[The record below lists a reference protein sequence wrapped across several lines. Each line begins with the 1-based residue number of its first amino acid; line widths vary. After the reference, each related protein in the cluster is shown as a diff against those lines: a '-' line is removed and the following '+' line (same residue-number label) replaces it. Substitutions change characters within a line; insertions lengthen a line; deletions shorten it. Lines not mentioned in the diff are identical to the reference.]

1 MKFNNSLAGILA
13 EQNLKQADL
22 CRMTGISTALM
33 SKYMTDKASP
43 SLDNA
48 LMIAKA
54 LGITLDYLV
63 GRKSESTCLSKAQ
76 TTLLS
81 DFEELSDDGKHAL
94 LFMLGSLKRSHPK
107 QGKNSGIVQ
116 ANIGNGNVLT
126 VGDNNY
132 YKV

>member
-1 MKFNNSLAGILA
+1 MKFKNSLAEILA

-33 SKYMTDKASP
+33 SNYMTGKASP

-63 GRKSESTCLSKAQ
+63 GHKSAPTRISKEQ
-76 TTLLS
+76 TTLLN
-81 DFEELSDDGKHAL
+81 DFEELNDDGQNAIM
-94 LFMLGSLKRSHPK
+94 FMLGSLKKSHPR
-107 QGKNSGIVQ
+107 QRRNSGIVQ

-126 VGDNNY
+126 VGDNNN
-132 YKV
+132 YKF

>member
-76 TTLLS
+76 TTLL
-81 DFEELSDDGKHAL
+81 AL

>member
-1 MKFNNSLAGILA
+1 MKFNNRLAEILA

-33 SKYMTDKASP
+33 SNYMTGKASP

-63 GRKSESTCLSKAQ
+63 GRKSDSTSLSKVK
-76 TTLLS
+76 TMLLS
-81 DFEELSDDGKHAL
+81 DFEELNDDGQNAIM
-94 LFMLGSLKRSHPK
+94 FMLGSLKKSHPR
-107 QGKNSGIVQ
+107 QRRNSGIVQ

-132 YKV
+132 YKF

>member
-1 MKFNNSLAGILA
+1 MKFKNSLAEILA

-33 SKYMTDKASP
+33 SKYMTGKASP

-54 LGITLDYLV
+54 LGITLDYLA
-63 GRKSESTCLSKAQ
+63 GRRSNSTCLSKAQ

-81 DFEELSDDGKHAL
+81 DFEKLNDDGQEAL
-94 LFMLGSLKRSHPK
+94 LFMLGSLKQSHPK
-107 QGKNSGIVQ
+107 QRISSGIVQ
-116 ANIGNGNVLT
+116 ANIGNGNVLA
-126 VGDNNY
+126 VGDNNN
-132 YKV
+132 YKF

>member
-1 MKFNNSLAGILA
+1 MKFNNRLAEILA

-33 SKYMTDKASP
+33 SNYMTGKASP

-63 GRKSESTCLSKAQ
+63 GRKSDSTSLSKVK
-76 TTLLS
+76 TMLLS
-81 DFEELSDDGKHAL
+81 DFEELNDDGQNAIM
-94 LFMLGSLKRSHPK
+94 FMLGSLKKSHPR
-107 QGKNSGIVQ
+107 QRRNSGIVQ

-126 VGDNNY
+126 VGDNNS
-132 YKV
+132 YKF